1 MNVLLP
7 SGSAESLVGIGRKSC
22 RNTESLVGIGRK
34 SRRDTEGLAAVKKV
48 SME

>member
-7 SGSAESLVGIGRKSC
+7 SGSAESLA
-22 RNTESLVGIGRK
+22 GIGRK

-48 SME
+48 SLE